1 MILFAQSC
9 YKWAFN
15 GGTKLEVKIEKRVIK
30 TLNKYP
36 ERSREQ
42 IFKDIRKLENPYSAP
57 EVECLHK
64 PTQVYRMHVG
74 RTYTII
80 FKIHKPQNIVQ
91 VLEVDTIE
99 RAHKRYGRYY

>member
-1 MILFAQSC
+1 M
-9 YKWAFN
+9 
-15 GGTKLEVKIEKRVIK
+15 EVRIEKRVIR